1 MVIYKDIANI
11 SHHDYSPVL
20 ILKSLW
26 NNWDLIIQLVKRDI
40 TGRYRGSLMGLLWSF
55 AYPLLMLTVYTM
67 VFGVFLKA
75 KWAGTQNSLEFSIF
89 LFAGLLIFNFFAE
102 CVNRAPSLI
111 ISNPNYVK
119 KVVFPLEVFPWIVVG
134 SSLFHTMISFF
145 AWIIFYIVIYNS
157 LNWTIIFFPVL
168 LLPLTL
174 IVLGLCWFLS
184 AANVFVRDIA
194 QIITIVTQVLLFL
207 SPIFYAI
214 NTLPTGFQN
223 ILLFN
228 PLTFIVEQTRAILIL
243 GELPAFSGLTLYTII
258 SLCIAWLGLVSF
270 QRMRD
275 GFADVL

>member
-1 MVIYKDIANI
+1 MAIDKSIANI
-11 SHHDYSPVL
+11 SHHDYSPML
-20 ILKSLW
+20 IFKSLW

-40 TGRYRGSLMGLLWSF
+40 IGRYRGSLMGLFWSF
-55 AYPLLMLTVYTM
+55 VHPLLMLTVYTV
-67 VFGVFLKA
+67 VFGVFLKVR
-75 KWAGTQNSLEFSIF
+75 WAGTQNSLEFSVF
-89 LFAGLLIFNFFAE
+89 LFAGLLVFNFFAE

-111 ISNPNYVK
+111 ISSPNYVK

-145 AWIIFYIVIYNS
+145 AWLVFYLTIYNS
-157 LNWTIIFFPVL
+157 LNWTVIFLPVL

-174 IVLGLCWFLS
+174 VILGLCWFLS
-184 AANVFVRDIA
+184 AASVFVRDIA

-223 ILLFN
+223 ILLIN
-228 PLTFIVEQTRAILIL
+228 PLTFIVEQARAILIL
-243 GELPAFSGLTLYTII
+243 GELPAFSALILYTII